1 MSLINRF
8 ARTALVFSSPV
19 LFACGDDA
27 VKPGGLVVHWTH
39 GATATCGTRG
49 VDAIEARV
57 LKGTELIATG
67 NADCATDARTGTV
80 AIADIAPGSYTI
92 QVEAFEPGAEP
103 KGTYIGTLERQSV
116 SEGKNTDTPDITLA
130 QKPATLAVDWS
141 VPGGKCSSSSIKEVE
156 VTIYYNAGTT
166 SDVNGAPQKVVCD
179 GTYKD
184 PVTGTDK
191 AGVYFSN
198 LLPEDDVVI
207 VAYGLD
213 AAKKKIARG
222 TTTSFAITAG
232 DSLSK
237 VLTLETCA
245 GDPPACN

>member
-1 MSLINRF
+1 MSLTRF
-8 ARTALVFSSPV
+8 ARTALAFATPA

-39 GATATCGTRG
+39 GATATCGSRG

-67 NADCATDARTGTV
+67 NADCLADARTGTV
-80 AIADIAPGSYTI
+80 AIADLAPGSYKI
-92 QVEAFEPGAEP
+92 EVEALQPDD
-103 KGTYIGTLERQSV
+103 KGTYLGTLDRQSI
-116 SEGKNTDTPDITLA
+116 SEGKTADTPDITLA
-130 QKPATLAVDWS
+130 QKPATLAIDWT

-156 VTIYYNAGTT
+156 VTVYYNAGTT
-166 SDVNGAPQKVVCD
+166 SDVTGTPQKVTCD

-184 PVTGTDK
+184 PTTGTDK
-191 AGVYFSN
+191 PGVLFASLIPN
-198 LLPEDDVVI
+198 NDVVV

-213 AAKKKIARG
+213 AAKKKVARG
-222 TTTSFAITAG
+222 STTAFAITAG
-232 DSLSK
+232 DTLAK

-245 GDPPACN
+245 GDPPVCN